1 MNIGVICNLNLARPP
16 LITSFLR
23 SEFPDDF
30 FFSAGIKTSRFYEYP
45 LSVRTISRN
54 WSLPLNESPN
64 RDLTCVSDLI
74 GTADFLLCADDY
86 VFSHCS
92 IHLPDKKL
100 VNLQS
105 VGLENSLHVN
115 DPLDEKDFLDFETVI
130 AKYLLLSKKYL
141 ASFSYNDSKIL
152 FKVPKDIDDIKE
164 KITEAF
170 DEAGRLSQPLI
181 IDYNLKVPNT
191 KLVEIDTSKV
201 SFMDELE
208 FENLKSSSSVIYTF
222 NKEFIYP
229 ERTYLDRDWRMKIHS
244 LASTYDLILILPPST
259 LGVRSS
265 PDSYL
270 AALTS

>member
-1 MNIGVICNLNLARPP
+1 M
-16 LITSFLR
+16 TSFLKD
-23 SEFPDDF
+23 EFPDHV

-45 LSVRTISRN
+45 SSVRTVSRK

-64 RDLTCVSDLI
+64 RDLTYMSDLI
-74 GTADFLLCADDY
+74 GTADILLCADDY

-100 VNLQS
+100 VNLQLI
-105 VGLENSLHVN
+105 GLKNNLHVN

-141 ASFSYNDSKIL
+141 DSLSYDNSKIH
-152 FKVPKDIDDIKE
+152 FKFPKDIDDIKE
-164 KITEAF
+164 KINEAF
-170 DEAGRLSQPLI
+170 DDAKTLSQPI
-181 IDYNLKVPNT
+181 IMDYNLKIPNT
-191 KLVEIDTSKV
+191 KLIKIDTSKV
-201 SFMDELE
+201 LFMDELV

-229 ERTYLDRDWRMKIHS
+229 ERTYLDRDWRMKIHN
-244 LASTYDLILILPPST
+244 LASTYDLILIMPPSNF
-259 LGVRSS
+259 GVRSS

-270 AALTS
+270 AALTN